1 MQDYSEPRQKKN
13 SRARERIDRRRQRR
27 EAMVSLRDDSL
38 DKVKNTLPEGAESAA
53 TTASRFISE
62 LAWYLRHKTPAIK
75 LMALLPVVIVLL
87 FFGSMMMSSAIAPN
101 VWALNQN
108 LSGMSIEEAAS
119 ALETAWE
126 NRTIQ
131 VLKGTELID
140 TVTPQQLGLTID
152 AQTMAEEAKA
162 AGLSGIPFGVE
173 IEPSFLTNFGSAQ
186 NYLLTIVEDVYV
198 PPYDAG
204 YRWDDGQVVGVPGRN
219 SEELDINATIDAIF
233 MNPLSVYRNGR
244 VQVSVRTTPPD
255 MLDPSPW
262 LDDAQR
268 YVAGGV
274 TLTGYDPFK
283 DRFHQWTS
291 TPDEITRWLKASAS
305 GLTLREEAFSRFVRE
320 LNEMLKEEDVPRYL
334 DLEEVSEDMNEAI
347 ASKSNEVLLRVR
359 YLPTEYTIASGD
371 SGHDIGRRKGL
382 PFRLI
387 DVANSNINW
396 NALSVGDVI
405 TLPSRDLV
413 VPLDPVPNKRIVV
426 DLDAM
431 WLVAYENGEM
441 IYNWPISIGMPSAPT
456 SPGIFQI
463 LDKSPKAYG
472 SSFNMCGA
480 SGCSQWEMD
489 WFMSIYEVAPGL
501 TNGFHGAVLLPNGAY
516 LGGGNTQQRSTYG
529 CVMSENGNA
538 ERLYNW
544 AELGTMVEL
553 ISSQFPPESQLGQEA
568 YAFIQQVSAIR
579 DHHAGVLENLPG
591 TDHPGL

>member
-38 DKVKNTLPEGAESAA
+38 GKVKNTLPEGAESAA

-62 LAWYLRHKTPAIK
+62 LIWYLRHKTPAIK
-75 LMALLPVVIVLL
+75 LMALLPVIIVVL

-101 VWALNQN
+101 IWALNQN
-108 LSGMSIEEAAS
+108 LSGMNVEDAAS
-119 ALETAWE
+119 VIETAWE
-126 NRTIQ
+126 DKTIQ

-173 IEPSFLTNFGSAQ
+173 IEPTFLTNFGSAQ

-262 LDDAQR
+262 LEDAQR

-291 TPDEITRWLKASAS
+291 TPDEITRWLEAGAS
-305 GLTLREEAFSRFVRE
+305 GLTLREEAFTRFIRE
-320 LNEMLKEEDVPRYL
+320 LNEMLNAEDQPRYL
-334 DLEEVSEDMNEAI
+334 DLEEVSEDMSEAI

-359 YLPTEYTIASGD
+359 YLPTEYTILSGD
-371 SGHDIGRRKGL
+371 SGHNIGRRKGL

-396 NALSVGDVI
+396 NALSIGDVI
-405 TLPSRDLV
+405 TLPSRDQV
-413 VPLDPVPNKRIVV
+413 VPLDPVPEKRIVV

-463 LDKSPKAYG
+463 LDKTPKAYG

-516 LGGGNTQQRSTYG
+516 LGGGSTQQRSTYG

-544 AELGTMVEL
+544 ADLGTMVEM

-591 TDHPGL
+591 TELPGM